1 MKEREKE
8 RERKIKKKQ
17 KTFNTKEIIPWFN
30 IVFESDLAKST

>member
-30 IVFESDLAKST
+30 IVFESEPC